1 MWSLNWRVGAIFM
14 NLPLFRIGWQNAYS
28 ASVPV
33 PRINRDQFNI
43 WQSVRLVLV
52 LHLFVLHLLALMPH
66 AIFLHFLIGWL
77 RTWTLLKENTNLTVH
92 GKTVRLR
99 PRWRLHQSPCAYH
112 LVQTVRFICIYLSFF
127 CFILPMNATI
137 MHPVMDPSQKKNT
150 DFTVRNHGSN
160 FIFMGLCIVNQI

>member
-127 CFILPMNATI
+127 LFYSTYECHDNAPGHGPLPE
-137 MHPVMDPSQKKNT
+137 KKT
-150 DFTVRNHGSN
+150 DFTVSNHGSN
-160 FIFMGLCIVNQI
+160 FIFMGLCILNQI